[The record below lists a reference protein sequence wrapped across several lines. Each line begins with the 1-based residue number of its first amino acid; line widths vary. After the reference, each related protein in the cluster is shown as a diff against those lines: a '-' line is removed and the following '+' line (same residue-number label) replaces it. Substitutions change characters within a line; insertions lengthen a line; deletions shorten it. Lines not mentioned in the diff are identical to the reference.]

1 MFDFSKMEDARIPAN
16 ELVKGDLVVIHNPFI
31 LNNKLDEIVSM
42 VIFYGPGVV
51 LSVKQPTSKLSPKDA
66 VEVEVMFSDNE
77 IKVSIFWGT
86 LWHFYKM

>member
-31 LNNKLDEIVSM
+31 LNNNSSRSDM
-42 VIFYGPGVV
+42 FYGPGVV

-66 VEVEVMFSDNE
+66 VEVEVMFSDSE